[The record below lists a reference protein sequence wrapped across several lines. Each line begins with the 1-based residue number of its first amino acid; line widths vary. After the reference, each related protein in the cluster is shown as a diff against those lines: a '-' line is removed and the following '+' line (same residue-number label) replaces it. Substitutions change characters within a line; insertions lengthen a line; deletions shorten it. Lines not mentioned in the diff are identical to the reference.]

1 MPAGVLGDGEERGWC
16 GCPLEHRHHPFAM
29 TAGRLRAG
37 PCPVH
42 RGHRAKRGRV
52 GGSPTRGFSGS
63 LQVCMFRRMPR
74 MQVYLPED
82 LHRAVKERGLA
93 ASELLQ
99 EAVRVELR
107 RQELL
112 EASDEYLSQL
122 LEDVGQPGAEE
133 TLRARAI
140 AGRLARRAD
149 DVAG

>member
-1 MPAGVLGDGEERGWC
+1 
-16 GCPLEHRHHPFAM
+16 
-29 TAGRLRAG
+29 
-37 PCPVH
+37 
-42 RGHRAKRGRV
+42 
-52 GGSPTRGFSGS
+52 
-63 LQVCMFRRMPR
+63 MFRRMPR

>member
-1 MPAGVLGDGEERGWC
+1 
-16 GCPLEHRHHPFAM
+16 
-29 TAGRLRAG
+29 
-37 PCPVH
+37 
-42 RGHRAKRGRV
+42 
-52 GGSPTRGFSGS
+52 
-63 LQVCMFRRMPR
+63 
-74 MQVYLPED
+74 
-82 LHRAVKERGLA
+82 
-93 ASELLQ
+93 LLQ